1 VNNLALASM
10 NASFHYN
17 SSNELFGAFLS
28 PDMNYSSALWS
39 GAPEESLE
47 SAQMRKI
54 RNIIDKARIS
64 SSDHVLDIGCGWGS
78 LAMEAAKTTG
88 CRVTGLTLSSEQ
100 KTLAEKRIKSAGLDN
115 LITIILCDYR
125 KAPRP
130 EGGYDRVVSVEM
142 LEHVGDEYMNSYF
155 QSISELLKPV
165 GGVMVVQG
173 ITMINMVRRILL
185 CAVLYVL
192 FY

>member
-1 VNNLALASM
+1 
-10 NASFHYN
+10 
-17 SSNELFGAFLS
+17 
-28 PDMNYSSALWS
+28 
-39 GAPEESLE
+39 
-47 SAQMRKI
+47 
-54 RNIIDKARIS
+54 
-64 SSDHVLDIGCGWGS
+64 
-78 LAMEAAKTTG
+78 
-88 CRVTGLTLSSEQ
+88 
-100 KTLAEKRIKSAGLDN
+100 
-115 LITIILCDYR
+115 
-125 KAPRP
+125 
-130 EGGYDRVVSVEM
+130 M